1 MAGTIKRLAGPAALA
16 NAAANIYNQG
26 SALLYTVVRH
36 IMIVNKTGAAAT
48 FRLFVG
54 ATGGSAAGTEVV
66 GFDKSV
72 PANDVF
78 HWYGMMRL
86 DSADFLS
93 GFASAAAT
101 LTITV
106 EGDLNAV

>member
-16 NAAANIYNQG
+16 AAAANIYNQG

-36 IMIVNKTGAAAT
+36 ICIVNKTGAAAT
-48 FRLFVG
+48 FSLYVG
-54 ATGGSAAGTEVV
+54 LTGGSAAGTEVV
-66 GFDKSV
+66 GTAKSIA
-72 PANDVF
+72 ANDSF
-78 HWYGMMRL
+78 NWYGAMRL

-93 GFASAAAT
+93 GLASGAAT

>member
-16 NAAANIYNQG
+16 NAAANVYNQG
-26 SALLYTVVRH
+26 SDMLYTVIRH

-72 PANDVF
+72 QLMILSI
-78 HWYGMMRL
+78 GMECCDL
-86 DSADFLS
+86 IVLIFL
-93 GFASAAAT
+93 
-101 LTITV
+101 LV
-106 EGDLNAV
+106 LLLLLPHLP